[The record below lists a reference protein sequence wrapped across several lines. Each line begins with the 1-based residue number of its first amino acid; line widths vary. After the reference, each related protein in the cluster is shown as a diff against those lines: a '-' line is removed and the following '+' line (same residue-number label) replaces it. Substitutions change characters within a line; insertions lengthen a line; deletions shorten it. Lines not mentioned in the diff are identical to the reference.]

1 MERKYQIFISSTYE
15 DLKEERKMVQ
25 DTILSMYHFPIG
37 MEMFSAADE
46 EQWEIIQE
54 TIDSSDYYVLII
66 GHRYGSTIDEG
77 EQAGI
82 SYTQKEFRYALKKG
96 IPVLAFLIGD
106 SVSVTPDKMESNS
119 YKKTQLDNFKK
130 EVCTGRMVQWWTSK
144 EDLVNKVM
152 NSLNKQFSRCK
163 RPGWIRAEKIN
174 FEDMQTE
181 IVELSKKI
189 RRLEEE
195 KTELERKI
203 VKRMPRFLF
212 QINNGNELQYP
223 YVDIDLVGLNEQI
236 KTEYRKL
243 TYDEVKKYGISER
256 EIQEYNDLLPTEEQL
271 KKYIREYVQY
281 FNLKHNAI
289 PFKLLYKNV
298 GNQKANDVHIKVEFP
313 DDLCIIKEKVYDDNK
328 SPNKPH
334 KPENPII
341 KKTMLPAALT
351 KAASIGTSFYQ
362 MNALGKPLLASVP
375 LDNCTVNINYR
386 ENIEDNVLNIW
397 DRNLMHTDE
406 NHSHN
411 YFLIPKRKGK
421 FTIAVSAICEEFS
434 EAVVEE
440 FEFLIV

>member
-1 MERKYQIFISSTYE
+1 
-15 DLKEERKMVQ
+15 MVQ

-106 SVSVTPDKMESNS
+106 SVSVTPDKMESDS

-163 RPGWIRAEKIN
+163 RPGWIRAENIN

-203 VKRMPRFLF
+203 VKRMPQFLF

-223 YVDIDLVGLNEQI
+223 YFDIDLVGLNEQI

-281 FNLKHNAI
+281 FNLKQNAI
-289 PFKLLYKNV
+289 PFNLLYKNV

-313 DDLCIIKEKVYDDNK
+313 DDLCIIKKKVYDDNK
-328 SPNKPH
+328 SPKKPH

-341 KKTMLPAALT
+341 KKTMSPAALT
-351 KAASIGTSFYQ
+351 KAASIGSSFCQ
-362 MNALGKPLLASVP
+362 MNNLGKPLLASVP

-397 DRNLMHTDE
+397 DRNLIHTDE

-440 FEFLIV
+440 FEILIV